1 MLTNGPIALIVSLQ
15 NKKES
20 MENMNENEEQINY
33 YSSR

>member
-1 MLTNGPIALIVSLQ
+1 MLTNGLIALIVSLQ